1 MMRTTYNTRELEQL
15 LAVCTSTFYNLNG
28 FLPDVEE
35 LCRQIG
41 SEYSAAIRRLL
52 GAQPFSEGAVAV

>member
-1 MMRTTYNTRELEQL
+1 MMKKEYNNRELEQL

-28 FLPDVEE
+28 FLPDMEE

-41 SEYSAAIRRLL
+41 NEYRNAIGRLL
-52 GAQPFSEGAVAV
+52 GAPMYKEGIA